1 MACVTI
7 WRLVGRVF
15 AAAILRFFVAV
26 AYATGFNAV
35 LFLPLAQ
42 VRAQTVP
49 AAPVIKGDDSAKG
62 GGLAKTLAS
71 PAAAAG
77 GSQLSDALNNIQ
89 RQNRLTQTTRMAA
102 ATKAPASAPKPAT
115 SAATSDYAPAG
126 GVDLGH
132 VDPGT
137 GKLSFSGPLA
147 SLGGGTTPPFSLT
160 AAYSSTQVY
169 ETAINWNYEQVPS
182 EVGLGFSLPAAHLR
196 IARLASSTGV
206 AWNDSFMLMTE
217 GSDYRLEL
225 TGEDSTNKIKY
236 YSTNDANFLRIE
248 YHYDLGAD
256 SEAQNSYWLV
266 TDSSG
271 NKSYYGWAYRSG
283 EGTAEIDAADFKA
296 FCDQLEDAP
305 SFNNYDGSD
314 VNADHCEF
322 GPVEVDVRWGAW
334 TGPSMNTLNQEQ
346 FATSWYLSARE
357 GLNGQR
363 TSLFYGRHTQ
373 DVGVQDS
380 SNSNRIADALSFTKA
395 SYLYHTI
402 TDDGDELVLNWG
414 GRSNTEIIDPRVIN
428 IEPDGY
434 QEKYQI
440 LYLDSVNKGS
450 GGSYSSATGFSIEP
464 TPLVE
469 VDLDY
474 NNSVLLGFDNSLQLM
489 GKRILTEITPSYYNF
504 YKTAANGGK
513 ATYDPQPSYSFSYS
527 RKSSKR
533 QSVLSL

>member
-1 MACVTI
+1 MAFS
-7 WRLVGRVF
+7 RVWQLIVRRM
-15 AAAILRFFVAV
+15 AALALRFIVAV

-35 LFLPLAQ
+35 VFLPLAQ
-42 VRAQTVP
+42 VRAQTLP
-49 AAPVIKGDDSAKG
+49 RASTGNQQGSAAAD
-62 GGLAKTLAS
+62 GLAKAIAS

-77 GSQLSDALNNIQ
+77 GTQLSKALENIH
-89 RQNRLTQTTRMAA
+89 RQNRLAQATRMAA
-102 ATKAPASAPKPAT
+102 AAKAPASASEAAA
-115 SAATSDYAPAG
+115 SASTSDYAPAG

-137 GKLSFSGPLA
+137 GKLTFSGPIA
-147 SLGGGTTPPFSLT
+147 SLGGATTPPFSLT

-182 EVGLGFSLPAAHLR
+182 EVGLGFSLPSAHLR

-206 AWNDSFMLMTE
+206 AWNDSYMLMTA

-225 TGEDSTNKIKY
+225 IGEDSTNKVKY
-236 YSTNDANFLRIE
+236 YSTNDDNFLRVE
-248 YHYDLGAD
+248 YHYDLGSD
-256 SEAQNSYWLV
+256 DPAQNSYWLV

-283 EGTAEIDAADFKA
+283 EGKTENASTAFKT
-296 FCDQLEDAP
+296 FCGQLEDAP
-305 SFNNYDGSD
+305 SFNNYDGTD

-334 TGPSMNTLNQEQ
+334 TGASMNTVNQEQ
-346 FATSWYLSARE
+346 FATSWYLSAME
-357 GLNGQR
+357 GLNGKR

-380 SNSNRIADALSFTKA
+380 SNSNRIADALSFIKA
-395 SYLYHTI
+395 SYLYHAV

-414 GRSNTEIIDPRVIN
+414 GRSNTEILDPRTSDEV
-428 IEPDGY
+428 EPDGY

-440 LYLDSVNKGS
+440 LYLSSVNKDV
-450 GGSYSSATGFSIEP
+450 GGTYSSASGFSVDP
-464 TPLVE
+464 TPLMQ

-474 NNSVLLGFDNSLQLM
+474 NSEVLLGFDDKHPDDHEQCH
-489 GKRILTEITPSYYNF
+489 RR
-504 YKTAANGGK
+504 NG
-513 ATYDPQPSYSFSYS
+513 AH
-527 RKSSKR
+527 R
-533 QSVLSL
+533 QHGL